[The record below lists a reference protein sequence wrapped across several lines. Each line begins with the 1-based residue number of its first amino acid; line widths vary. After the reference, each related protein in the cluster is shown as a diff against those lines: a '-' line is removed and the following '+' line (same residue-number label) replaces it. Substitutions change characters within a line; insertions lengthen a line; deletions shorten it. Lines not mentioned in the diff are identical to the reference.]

1 MISDW
6 MQMVKYWS
14 QMNKL
19 VFSVDITE
27 ESTSLPTKIIV
38 IKNQLPA
45 CQAPSYVIVIL
56 IVVF

>member
-1 MISDW
+1 

>member
-1 MISDW
+1 

-19 VFSVDITE
+19 VFSVHITD

-45 CQAPSYVIVIL
+45 CQAPYVIVIL